1 MKIIF
6 MGTPEFSVSVLDVL
20 CENHEVLCVYTQ
32 APKQAGRGKKISY
45 SPIHQYA
52 NEHKIEVRTP
62 KSLRDEEQQ
71 QKLREVGADIIIV
84 AAYGLILPL
93 AVLEACP
100 KGCIN
105 VHASLLPRWRGAAP
119 ILRAIEFG
127 DDKSGITIMN
137 MEEGLDTG
145 DMLLKAEVAIT
156 KDTTGGSLHDELSVL
171 GGVLIKEFLENI
183 DGIKAEKQ
191 DDSLTCYAKKI
202 DKSESKID
210 FANDAM
216 YLEQKI
222 RAFNPYPAMFFEF
235 GQERFKI
242 LKACV
247 VSLDNQLTAGEFSQ
261 KNYQLF
267 IGTNTDA
274 LEILQ
279 IQREGKKAMKIEEL
293 LRGFSFIE

>member
-6 MGTPEFSVSVLDVL
+6 MGTPEFSVPVLDIL
-20 CENHEVLCVYTQ
+20 CKNHQVLCVYTQ
-32 APKQAGRGKKISY
+32 TPKEAGRGKKVTY

-52 NEHKIEVRTP
+52 NEQGIEVRTP
-62 KSLRDEEQQ
+62 KSLRNEEQQ
-71 QKLREVGADIIIV
+71 QKLKELGGDIIIV

-93 AVLEACP
+93 PVLEACP

-119 ILRAIEFG
+119 IQRAIEFG
-127 DDKSGITIMN
+127 DEKSGITIMN

-145 DMLLKAEVAIT
+145 DMLLKGEVAIT
-156 KDTTGGSLHDELSVL
+156 KDTTGGSLHDEMSAL
-171 GGVLIKEFLENI
+171 GGKLIKEFLDNI
-183 DGIKAEKQ
+183 DNINPQKQ

-210 FANDAM
+210 FANDAI

-235 GQERFKI
+235 AGERFKI
-242 LKACV
+242 LKADV
-247 VSLDNQLTAGEFSQ
+247 VSLDKPLKAGQFHQENQ
-261 KNYQLF
+261 KLF
-267 IGTNTDA
+267 IGTNTEA
-274 LEILQ
+274 LQILQ
-279 IQREGKKAMKIEEL
+279 IQREGKKAMPTEDL
-293 LRGFSFIE
+293 LRGFSFV